1 MRDWSGRRRQGAPR
15 RCLPSRVN
23 REARYYEHR
32 WRRFDGD
39 LGERLVRA
47 VVIVL
52 AAAILA
58 GGCSDDKPAASAG
71 KASSEEILKRDCA
84 DPKWRD
90 QNLGLWYSVC
100 RQPLRW

>member
-1 MRDWSGRRRQGAPR
+1 
-15 RCLPSRVN
+15 LPSRVN
-23 REARYYEHR
+23 REERYYAHR

-39 LGERLVRA
+39 AGEGLVRA
-47 VVIVL
+47 VVVAL
-52 AAAILA
+52 AAAILV
-58 GGCSDDKPAASAG
+58 GGCSDDKPAAVS